1 MRESLLANALA
12 AWDRVPTT
20 ATATTAPTSLADRR
34 RTTTNRRLMGVA
46 AAIVLVLAGGIVL
59 QTVSSDSADD
69 SASPSAGD
77 ATDQPEVA
85 ALAETTAEATTVT
98 EEVAPPPAPLAD
110 ATLPEG
116 AELDTGIND
125 AAPPSETEL
134 EQLSTPEELGI
145 FASDAVGAPQD
156 PDVPAATSA
165 SIDDRLTDSQLAILE
180 AQWPLCLGADYVVGP
195 ALYLSVEVVVA
206 VDESRDLAV
215 AYEAADCR
223 EVARA
228 RLP

>member
-1 MRESLLANALA
+1 
-12 AWDRVPTT
+12 
-20 ATATTAPTSLADRR
+20 
-34 RTTTNRRLMGVA
+34 MGVA

-59 QTVSSDSADD
+59 QTVSSDDEST
-69 SASPSAGD
+69 SPSAGD

-85 ALAETTAEATTVT
+85 ALAETTVDATTAT
-98 EEVAPPPAPLAD
+98 AEVPPSAPAPLA
-110 ATLPEG
+110 AGTLPEG

-125 AAPPSETEL
+125 AAPPAETEL

-165 SIDDRLTDSQLAILE
+165 SVDDRLTDSQLTTLE

-206 VDESRDLAV
+206 VDESRELAL
-215 AYEAADCR
+215 AYEAANCR